1 MTVSQEDAILVLQL
15 LVSVN
20 ILQKLGVDVSLG
32 PELELAEAVWFTHL
46 TLVKYLHIN
55 YAY

>member
-46 TLVKYLHIN
+46 TLARHLGISHL
-55 YAY
+55 